1 MCALR
6 RCMLCLKNMDAL
18 VMTCKNWLDD
28 PRDGRM
34 FPRGKVAKYFNA
46 KVDLLDAQE
55 EIEEVGLLEEE

>member
-1 MCALR
+1 
-6 RCMLCLKNMDAL
+6 MLSIKNMDAL

-46 KVDLLDAQE
+46 KVVLLNAHEE
-55 EIEEVGLLEEE
+55 EIEEVGMLEEK